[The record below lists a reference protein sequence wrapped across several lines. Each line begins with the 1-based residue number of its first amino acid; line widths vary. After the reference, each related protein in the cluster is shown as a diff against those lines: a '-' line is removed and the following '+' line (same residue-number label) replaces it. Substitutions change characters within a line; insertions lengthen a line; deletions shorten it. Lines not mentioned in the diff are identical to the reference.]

1 MDIKKIGITGV
12 IGFVSTAIMG
22 GINTALYYQKHMT
35 GVADKFPGIVQFPPD
50 VASAMIGMVVYV
62 FVMAIIYDKMGVSGL
77 ENGAITGAWFGS
89 AKWFFFNTQMAAIMP
104 EVWGD
109 WNYIAID
116 IALTA
121 VMYGVSGAA
130 MGWSLERF
138 KS

>member
-1 MDIKKIGITGV
+1 MDIRKIGITGV
-12 IGFVSTAIMG
+12 IGFLSTAVMG
-22 GINTALYYQKHMT
+22 GILTALFYQKHMT

-50 VASAMIGMVVYV
+50 VAFATIGMVVYV

-116 IALTA
+116 IVLTA

-130 MGWSLERF
+130 MGLSLIHI
-138 KS
+138 

>member
-12 IGFVSTAIMG
+12 IGFFSTAIMG
-22 GINTALYYQKHMT
+22 GILTALFYQKHMT

-50 VASAMIGMVVYV
+50 VASATIGMVVYV

-104 EVWGD
+104 
-109 WNYIAID
+109 
-116 IALTA
+116 L
-121 VMYGVSGAA
+121 
-130 MGWSLERF
+130 SLIHI
-138 KS
+138 

>member
-12 IGFVSTAIMG
+12 IGFLSTAIMG
-22 GINTALYYQKHMT
+22 GILNALFYQKHMT

-50 VASAMIGMVVYV
+50 VASATIGMVVYV
-62 FVMAIIYDKMGVSGL
+62 FVMAIIYDKMGVYGL

-116 IALTA
+116 IVLTA
-121 VMYGVSGAA
+121 ILS
-130 MGWSLERF
+130 
-138 KS
+138 